1 MSREDEAEMI
11 MYVPQHF
18 SDQSNMKRT
27 AAFTTIYYTN
37 IYDATTNGVN
47 IIITNLVTT
56 TTTTTTTTTAIPS
69 HG

>member
-27 AAFTTIYYTN
+27 AAFSTIYYTN
-37 IYDATTNGVN
+37 IYDTTTNDVN
-47 IIITNLVTT
+47 INITFTITT
-56 TTTTTTTTTAIPS
+56 ITTTTTTTTAIPS